1 MKVTKMLGA
10 LLLMTIALGCAVL
23 IAQEKNPPAQ
33 HNYAY
38 DQATVQT
45 FAGVVV
51 ETRDYNCPVSGT
63 MGSHIT
69 LKGSSAEIEVHLA
82 PARFMK
88 QYEIA
93 IGKGDQVTVVG
104 SRITYEG
111 KPALIARTVI
121 IGRDTFNFRDAKGT
135 PLW

>member
-1 MKVTKMLGA
+1 MKLTKMLGA
-10 LLLMTIALGCAVL
+10 LLLLLIMLSSAVL
-23 IAQEKNPPAQ
+23 IAQDKNPPAQ

-38 DQATVQT
+38 DQATEQI

-51 ETRDYNCPVSGT
+51 ATRDYSCPVSGT
-63 MGSHIT
+63 MGSHII
-69 LKGSSAEIEVHLA
+69 LKGSSADIEVHLA

-93 IGKGDQVTVVG
+93 IAKGDQVTVVG
-104 SRITYEG
+104 SKITYEG
-111 KPALIARTVI
+111 KPALIARMVI
-121 IGRDTFNFRDAKGT
+121 IGRDTYNFRDAKGT